1 MRTMLLS
8 LVLVAGL
15 VGGAWSQCSD
25 RLEIECLQIADY
37 PGNVCVMLRI
47 TTCQAPF
54 NAFGVEVS
62 FPSDYMTFSGIETA
76 GTLTA
81 DWDEIG
87 AALVNGSPSA
97 LRVGGYDPD
106 GFGVETRAALV
117 RVCFEL
123 TAELP
128 SGTYVTVDES
138 SMVDDLEGY
147 HTVDCRMPSIV
158 PVEASTWGAVKALF
172 E

>member
-8 LVLVAGL
+8 LVLVVGL

-25 RLEIECLQIADY
+25 RLEIECLQVADY
-37 PGNVCVMLRI
+37 PGNVCVTLRV
-47 TTCQAPF
+47 TTCDAPF
-54 NAFGVEVS
+54 TAFGVDVS
-62 FPSDYMTFSGIETA
+62 FPSDYMTYLGLEAA

-81 DWDEIG
+81 DWDEID
-87 AALVNGSPSA
+87 AAIVDGSPSI
-97 LRVGGYDPD
+97 LRIGGYDSD
-106 GFGVETRAALV
+106 GFGLETRAALV
-117 RVCFEL
+117 QVCFEL
-123 TAELP
+123 TADLP

>member
-8 LVLVAGL
+8 FALVIGL
-15 VGGAWSQCSD
+15 VGGAWPQCID
-25 RLEIECLQIADY
+25 RIEIECLEVADY
-37 PGNVCVMLRI
+37 PGNVCVTLRV
-47 TTCQAPF
+47 TTCSAPF
-54 NAFGVEVS
+54 TAFGVDVS
-62 FPSDYMTFSGIETA
+62 FPSGYMAYLWLETA

-81 DWDEIG
+81 EWDEID
-87 AALVNGSPSA
+87 AAVVDGFPSI
-97 LRVGGYDPD
+97 LRIGGYDAD

-117 RVCFEL
+117 QICFEL
-123 TAELP
+123 TDELP
-128 SGTYVTVDES
+128 SGNEMTIDES

-147 HTVDCRMPSIV
+147 LTFDCRMPSIV